1 MTTSVGETV
10 PDTPGALQAQVLHGA
25 LPYLQRVCGKTFVVV
40 CEGAVLADG
49 ALRSSLGADVALL
62 HLVGVRIVLVH
73 GGAGLALSALTH
85 AHENLLGLVN
95 HHGCH
100 AVGLTAADGGPD
112 GLAGRLIQRLH
123 SKGFVPVVDPVVEAH
138 SGDYIA
144 TDSNELA
151 CDMAVALDAERRC
164 SSSPTRQACSIAT
177 DV

>member
-1 MTTSVGETV
+1 MTASVGETV
-10 PDTPGALQAQVLHGA
+10 PDTSGALQAQVLHGA

-49 ALRSSLGADVALL
+49 ALRSSLGAHVALL

-73 GGAGLALSALTH
+73 GGAGVVLSALTH

-112 GLAGRLIQRLH
+112 GLAGGLRRRHNATARPAAPPSERCCATSFSEQ
-123 SKGFVPVVDPVVEAH
+123 SVAH
-138 SGDYIA
+138 RVG
-144 TDSNELA
+144 
-151 CDMAVALDAERRC
+151 
-164 SSSPTRQACSIAT
+164 P
-177 DV
+177 